1 MKAQWDNVGLRTFID
16 ICVEEVN
23 ANNRGKEG
31 TLSPLGYENVVRKF
45 FERTRREYTK
55 KRFKNK
61 WDVLKKEYAV
71 WKTLTQ
77 KASGIGFDPVTKT
90 IAASDE
96 WWANEIQVYIWSYQF
111 HLFLLFFFYQF
122 LH

>member
-31 TLSPLGYENVVRKF
+31 TLTPLGYDNVVRKF

-55 KRFKNK
+55 KQFKNK

-96 WWANEIQVYIWSYQF
+96 WWANEIHVYISSYQF

>member
-1 MKAQWDNVGLRTFID
+1 MKAQWDNVGLRTYID
-16 ICVEEVN
+16 ILVEEVN

-31 TLSPLGYENVVRKF
+31 TLSPLGYDNVVRKF
-45 FERTRREYTK
+45 FERTRREYTRK
-55 KRFKNK
+55 QFKNK
-61 WDVLKKEYAV
+61 WDVLKKDYAV

-96 WWANEIQVYIWSYQF
+96 WWANEIQVYIS
-111 HLFLLFFFYQF
+111 
-122 LH
+122 